1 MGQVH
6 ISAMYVQGQG
16 HRCYFIKK
24 KKTFVMDVVLLIYK
38 YDNIFDKFA
47 CQHVGPKSRS
57 QLHVDH

>member
-1 MGQVH
+1 
-6 ISAMYVQGQG
+6 
-16 HRCYFIKK
+16 
-24 KKTFVMDVVLLIYK
+24 MDVVLLIYK